1 MDLSVK
7 PSKRILSSASE
18 ELLRGGHENET
29 TSVRR
34 VETLKTKQDKTKKS
48 HPLGSVNKRNERLR
62 KKLLPKKTPIQPSIN
77 RRRRRRRSMPIDRRS
92 IYSRYRSPSPSRGQN
107 SDQFHVKR
115 SRRSTPDG
123 RRKMSRCEIRR
134 HAPDQ
139 LAQKDFLVRVERL
152 RIESNKIFVSHPSSI
167 LLAFHVASPSRRA
180 SSARRDRRRL
190 HAIFRQ
196 SSRQKKRIA
205 KKPTTRCARTRD
217 VASTGTN
224 RYKHIRT
231 LIISDKSWLIS
242 AWNANVSVSSLI
254 VCFTS
259 LASATPFDATS
270 VSGCGFFAFPEVRVC
285 GCFWSQDSSNVCFF
299 ETSFDSVRF
308 IPMVCVL
315 CAISSCSCV

>member
-1 MDLSVK
+1 M
-7 PSKRILSSASE
+7 
-18 ELLRGGHENET
+18 
-29 TSVRR
+29 
-34 VETLKTKQDKTKKS
+34 
-48 HPLGSVNKRNERLR
+48 GSVNKRNERLR

-77 RRRRRRRSMPIDRRS
+77 RRRRRRRSMRIDRRS

-205 KKPTTRCARTRD
+205 KNADDALRANARRR
-217 VASTGTN
+217 VHG
-224 RYKHIRT
+224 YE
-231 LIISDKSWLIS
+231 
-242 AWNANVSVSSLI
+242 SLQTYTY
-254 VCFTS
+254 VDNQRQELVNLRLERERFRV
-259 LASATPFDATS
+259 LAHRVLHFARKCDA
-270 VSGCGFFAFPEVRVC
+270 F
-285 GCFWSQDSSNVCFF
+285 
-299 ETSFDSVRF
+299 
-308 IPMVCVL
+308 
-315 CAISSCSCV
+315 